1 MVYKIKLMTFVPKYQ
16 WLTEFKQHPC
26 NDACDIVQIDA
37 DTDKKFQVSFT
48 PTVLLN
54 EDFDG
59 NNIAYPMEEISV
71 NLGSG
76 SGTTIAYGIDFTIDT
91 TNDNHF
97 INSYS
102 FFYDGQPYCYVFCR
116 DASVSTEYS
125 ITEYGNFKLVKVR
138 GKESGDY
145 AQAFNFYLN
154 DFGIYAIVNSPTSL
168 TVYGFPENTQ
178 VQYEASSPP
187 TNGIG
192 TATWISD
199 NFLPINNQICFF
211 QLNGL
216 DEYLPPISQ
225 PSITKNL
232 VVGASKRMIFTI
244 NYTNSFADAI
254 TLYIYIRDESFSL
267 LDGVSAVLSSGTN
280 TITFNYETS
289 ATPPTSYNFQFLL
302 DPSSGEIADSEIGFC
317 FNSIKIETIAQLQ
330 AIEVQGCTTANV
342 PFTED
347 YNDLYNSLITMNIGS
362 LPNGLITTGKW
373 KLILT
378 DDESNTWTSIIY
390 ETIDGTNCTNR
401 NLMRLVWTSDCKFAD
416 IDYLNLPF
424 ENDIYVKGYSTSQPL
439 DNKERVINTLS
450 SGELEMI
457 YNYSL
462 EKKEFTFGVYTESF
476 YRTLQR
482 AFEHK
487 TITIDGVQYKQD
499 SDSVLTKKPE
509 GQKYSARIELVES
522 GSEVIIT
529 NCCC

>member
-1 MVYKIKLMTFVPKYQ
+1 MSFVPKYQ

-37 DTDKKFQVSFT
+37 DTDKKFQVAFT

-59 NNIAYPMEEISV
+59 NDIAYPMEQIWVGLGSF
-71 NLGSG
+71 GSG
-76 SGTTIAYGIDFTIDT
+76 SGTGLYYGMTFDLDQ

-97 INSYS
+97 INSFS
-102 FFYDGQPYCYVFCR
+102 FFYNGQPYCYIFAT
-116 DASVSTEYS
+116 DTTLSSNYTL
-125 ITEYGNFKLVKVR
+125 TEYGNFKLIKIR
-138 GKESGDY
+138 FIEAGDY
-145 AQAFNFYLN
+145 AEAFDNYFSE
-154 DFGIYAIVNSPTSL
+154 FGISSIVNSMSSV

-178 VQYEASSPP
+178 VE
-187 TNGIG
+187 IG
-192 TATWISD
+192 NIAPYNTTIIEGAGERTFGLS
-199 NFLPINNQICFF
+199 NFLPYNNQVCYFNIRALGSDYVPTCT
-211 QLNGL
+211 
-216 DEYLPPISQ
+216 
-225 PSITKNL
+225 PSIYTLQVPVSAN
-232 VVGASKRMIFTI
+232 KRMIFTL
-244 NYTNSFADAI
+244 NYTNNLSFQNIELELRVLNSSFVLVDTVVGIIDA
-254 TLYIYIRDESFSL
+254 
-267 LDGVSAVLSSGTN
+267 GTN

-289 ATPPTSYNFQFLL
+289 FSDSYYFDFTLTDL
-302 DPSSGEIADSEIGFC
+302 ICGFADEFYGFC
-317 FNSIKIETIAQLQ
+317 FNLVKIETIAQLQ
-330 AIEVQGCTTANV
+330 TIEVQGCTTADV
-342 PFTED
+342 PFTEQ
-347 YNDLYNSLITMNIGS
+347 YNDLYNSLITMNTGS

-373 KLILT
+373 KLVLT
-378 DDESNTWTSIIY
+378 DDESNTWTSITY
-390 ETIDGTNCTNR
+390 ETIDGTDCTNR

-450 SGELEMI
+450 TGELEMI

-499 SDSVLTKKPE
+499 TDSVLTKKPE
-509 GQKYSARIELVES
+509 GQKYSARIELVEV
-522 GSEVIIT
+522 GTEVIIT

>member
-1 MVYKIKLMTFVPKYQ
+1 
-16 WLTEFKQHPC
+16 
-26 NDACDIVQIDA
+26 
-37 DTDKKFQVSFT
+37 
-48 PTVLLN
+48 
-54 EDFDG
+54 
-59 NNIAYPMEEISV
+59 
-71 NLGSG
+71 
-76 SGTTIAYGIDFTIDT
+76 
-91 TNDNHF
+91 
-97 INSYS
+97 
-102 FFYDGQPYCYVFCR
+102 
-116 DASVSTEYS
+116 
-125 ITEYGNFKLVKVR
+125 
-138 GKESGDY
+138 
-145 AQAFNFYLN
+145 
-154 DFGIYAIVNSPTSL
+154 
-168 TVYGFPENTQ
+168 
-178 VQYEASSPP
+178 
-187 TNGIG
+187 
-192 TATWISD
+192 
-199 NFLPINNQICFF
+199 
-211 QLNGL
+211 
-216 DEYLPPISQ
+216 
-225 PSITKNL
+225 
-232 VVGASKRMIFTI
+232 
-244 NYTNSFADAI
+244 
-254 TLYIYIRDESFSL
+254 
-267 LDGVSAVLSSGTN
+267 
-280 TITFNYETS
+280 
-289 ATPPTSYNFQFLL
+289 
-302 DPSSGEIADSEIGFC
+302 
-317 FNSIKIETIAQLQ
+317 
-330 AIEVQGCTTANV
+330 
-342 PFTED
+342 
-347 YNDLYNSLITMNIGS
+347 MNIGS

>member
-1 MVYKIKLMTFVPKYQ
+1 MSFVPKYQ
-16 WLTEFKQHPC
+16 WLTEYKANAC
-26 NDACDIVQIDA
+26 SDACDIVQIDTSA
-37 DTDKKFQVSFT
+37 DKKFQVSFT
-48 PTVLLN
+48 PTSLLN

-59 NNIAYPMEEISV
+59 NDIGLPMEQIWVGLGS
-71 NLGSG
+71 LGSG
-76 SGTTIAYGIDFTIDT
+76 SGTGLYYGISFDIDT

-154 DFGIYAIVNSPTSL
+154 DFGISAIVNSPTSL

-178 VQYEASSPP
+178 VTTENSPP
-187 TNGIG
+187 YANTITEGVG
-192 TATWISD
+192 SSAFSLD
-199 NFLPINNQICFF
+199 NFLPYNNQACYFNVSSLSDAF
-211 QLNGL
+211 SPTC
-216 DEYLPPISQ
+216 YPSVATLPIAISAN
-225 PSITKNL
+225 KRL
-232 VVGASKRMIFTI
+232 VFTV
-244 NYTNSFADAI
+244 NYTNN
-254 TLYIYIRDESFSL
+254 LSFSYIDL
-267 LDGVSAVLSSGTN
+267 ELNVRNSSYVVIDTITGTIEQGTN
-280 TITFNYETS
+280 TITFNYETLS
-289 ATPPTSYNFQFLL
+289 SDSFYFNFALK
-302 DPSSGEIADSEIGFC
+302 DIACGFANELYGFC

>member
-1 MVYKIKLMTFVPKYQ
+1 MTFVPKYQ

-37 DTDKKFQVSFT
+37 DTDKKFQVAFT

-59 NNIAYPMEEISV
+59 NDIAYPMEQIWVGLGSF
-71 NLGSG
+71 GSG
-76 SGTTIAYGIDFTIDT
+76 SGTGLYYGMTFTIDT

-97 INSYS
+97 VNSYS
-102 FFYDGQPYCYVFCR
+102 FFYEGQPYCYVFCR
-116 DASVSTEYS
+116 DASISTEYS
-125 ITEYGNFKLVKVR
+125 ITEYGSFKLVKVR
-138 GKESGDY
+138 ERESGDY

-154 DFGIYAIVNSPTSL
+154 DFGISAIINSPTSL

-187 TNGIG
+187 TDGIG
-192 TATWISD
+192 SATWIAD
-199 NFLPINNQICFF
+199 NFLPINNQFCFF
-211 QLNGL
+211 QLDAL
-216 DEYLPPISQ
+216 DEFLPAQNQ
-225 PSITKNL
+225 PNITKNL
-232 VVGASKRMIFTI
+232 TVGANKRMVFVI
-244 NYTNSFADAI
+244 NYTNSFADEI
-254 TLYIYIRDESFSL
+254 TLNLNIKDDSFVLIDIITS
-267 LDGVSAVLSSGTN
+267 VLSTGTN
-280 TITFNYETS
+280 TVTFTYETS

-302 DPSSGEIADSEIGFC
+302 DPIAGEIGDSVIGFC
-317 FNSIKIETIAQLQ
+317 FNSIDVQTIGKLES
-330 AIEVQGCTTANV
+330 IEVQGCTTADV
-342 PFTED
+342 PFTEQ
-347 YNDLYNSLITMNIGS
+347 YNDLYNSLITMNTGS

-373 KLILT
+373 KLVLT
-378 DDESNTWTSIIY
+378 DDESNTWTSITY

-509 GQKYSARIELVES
+509 GQKYSARIELVEV
-522 GSEVIIT
+522 GTEVISS